1 MRGAKPKLLHLIAG
15 EAVTGESAESMLSPP
30 GDVGAAGAQGL
41 RSLGPT
47 KLDSDGVSGHPPLA
61 NSFNQIPA
69 AVSFQSGEDVIATKA
84 GRSCIGISLAFG
96 ARATGF
102 SERRSA
108 KVVGHTSHENRG
120 CVGFTPGS
128 GARQQQDFWRDF

>member
-1 MRGAKPKLLHLIAG
+1 LHLIAG

-30 GDVGAAGAQGL
+30 SDVGATGANRL
-41 RSLGPT
+41 RTLCPT
-47 KLDSDGVSGHPPLA
+47 KLDGDGVSGHLTLA
-61 NSFNQIPA
+61 NSFNQIFA

-102 SERRSA
+102 TKRGSA
-108 KVVGHTSHENRG
+108 KVVGHASHENRG

-128 GARQQQDFWRDF
+128 GTKQQQDFRRDF